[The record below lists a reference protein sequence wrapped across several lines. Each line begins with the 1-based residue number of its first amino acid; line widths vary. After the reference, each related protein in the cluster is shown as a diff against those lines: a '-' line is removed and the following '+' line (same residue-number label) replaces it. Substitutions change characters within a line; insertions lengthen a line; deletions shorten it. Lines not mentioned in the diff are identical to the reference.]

1 LSEISKIYKTYRKT
15 LDKTYDEQKKIWK
28 AVKERTVSFY
38 GEFLKNL
45 ITVSGSGILIKESA
59 RELFGRDEIKFVAID
74 GSSIKEEFSEFL
86 VFYGGAYAVRGSIKL
101 LESPERVKYE
111 RWDFRSDKSIVAY
124 MPLPFF
130 DLDMEDAEEM
140 FFYTDREKGELFSIH
155 NQLMQLAEVYL
166 AYTILENPDSD
177 VNLLLM
183 DTSLSSLYLSNDVLY
198 SLDRGWLRIIG
209 TVGSY
214 RLTPSDVLIT
224 YAMPVN
230 EDLQIPSCKDFRGE
244 FFVLSQLFKSRC
256 ISFGKRC
263 PFLKEDKH
271 LRRLKELG
279 IIAEDSNL
287 KKVCLKGNVE
297 NSVQERWEYIKQFFR
312 FLCRELFVNRNISV
326 LKVKREG
333 REVWISSYDLKF
345 LISIGIR
352 MVIEEAWK
360 KNVLLVGIAKDSS
373 SAYFLRNYLGI
384 MRELGIYKFSPPGM
398 VISDRALLETLPFI
412 DENLSAPWSTV
423 EFDAVFM
430 SLRLTKNEK
439 GEIVIEGL
447 RGNVIVPHERLFLR
461 SLAQFYIDRT
471 KKEPLTGNVIFID
484 RLVHPKYD
492 RENRLFYKKDTGI
505 RTSRGDVVDPIF
517 YEDRSTSNKVQRILI
532 FLLDI
537 LTKNLFPNVIGY
549 PDPLHKADW
558 GAKSM
563 NRKVRELIKSS
574 ELKFAANPLKKTLR
588 QKRENGYRGIG

>member
-1 LSEISKIYKTYRKT
+1 MSEISKIYKTYRKT